1 MSYGDN
7 IISYLSLNLADER
20 PIFGVPLAVAVARN
34 KSCDGIAL
42 PAMFRECVDYIEEF
56 GLTCEGIYR
65 ISGVKSKVQALRDA
79 YNKGVP
85 VQLQEYEPSVVASLL
100 KQFLR
105 ELPEPILT
113 AELLP
118 KFELASSKF
127 ESNWQPD

>member
-1 MSYGDN
+1 MT
-7 IISYLSLNLADER
+7 LSEVIEPDQ
-20 PIFGVPLAVAVARN
+20 VPVPRLAVAVARN

-79 YNKGVP
+79 YNKGLP
-85 VQLQEYEPSVVASLL
+85 VQLQEYEPSVVASLI

-113 AELLP
+113 TDLMP
-118 KFELASSKF
+118 KFELASSELHACLLRAF
-127 ESNWQPD
+127 ISNL